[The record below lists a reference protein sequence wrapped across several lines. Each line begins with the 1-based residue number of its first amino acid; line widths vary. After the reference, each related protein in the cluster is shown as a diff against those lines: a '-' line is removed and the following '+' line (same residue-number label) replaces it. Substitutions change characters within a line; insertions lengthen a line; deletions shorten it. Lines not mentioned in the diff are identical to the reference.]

1 MGTFFNADIPEIA
14 QQSKGEINGLNL
26 FACTGI
32 ITEIVTRFSYSMLSN
47 VKKGWKVTNAKY
59 CTFSTSLPKLV
70 TLKKVITYLEEV
82 GFITL

>member
-32 ITEIVTRFSYSMLSN
+32 ITEIVTRFSYSMLST
-47 VKKGWKVTNAKY
+47 VKKDG
-59 CTFSTSLPKLV
+59 KLQMQIIV
-70 TLKKVITYLEEV
+70 LLALVYLN
-82 GFITL
+82 